1 MVRQLTKIGDQ
12 WAIVLDAQMLRDLN
26 IDANTWLEIM
36 PYGKSIMISAAP
48 IEGEAPK
55 DPILDKINRRYR
67 HMFIRMAW

>member
-1 MVRQLTKIGDQ
+1 MVRQLTKVGDQ
-12 WAIVLDAQMLRDLN
+12 WAVLLDGQMLRDMA
-26 IDANTWLEIM
+26 IDETTYLEIM
-36 PYGKSIMISAAP
+36 PYGKSIMISRAP